1 MVAVS
6 GKYEEYRES
15 RVIVFDRDQQLQ
27 MEMAKHKQQF
37 VGGQYG
43 YADPTWDCAAAA
55 HSLGLFV
62 CRGVDDSES
71 HEYHTAGP
79 LPITI
84 NGNVPQFH
92 VRFGKHTEH
101 CCSQVAATSMAVMG
115 SLKTL
120 QSRRR
125 VLTRTP
131 QNASN
136 SRPN

>member
-1 MVAVS
+1 MFLMVAVS

-92 VRFGKHTEH
+92 VRFVNILSTAVPRWQP
-101 CCSQVAATSMAVMG
+101 QVWRLWGV
-115 SLKTL
+115 
-120 QSRRR
+120 SRRCR
-125 VLTRTP
+125 AVGEC
-131 QNASN
+131 
-136 SRPN
+136 